1 MMGSQSLPMLKWLV
15 TFTAVFTAG
24 AVGSMLPSVG
34 AQPTLPLLAGG
45 IAAAACIRW
54 RRRMWPAVLAAGVG
68 VDLWTHHTLTASVGV
83 GVGCA
88 GAAVFTAWI
97 LERCGFDSG
106 FGRARDVPL
115 FIAAAALGTM
125 ILPTLGLLG
134 FRLSGDL
141 AAITDPL
148 RWIRWWSNSTAGV
161 LLIGPM
167 LVAASRKSLGQFAQH
182 WAEGGIWLLAV
193 ALCCAG
199 TLSLAAPG
207 VGRPLIVMFA
217 LVLAVVGAIRFGL
230 VVTAFGGLA
239 ISAAA
244 GLSFAFGR
252 GIFVRHDELA
262 GLATI
267 WSTSAALTGV
277 NLIITALLAERDR
290 AGIEKLRAERRYAQI
305 FDGSPQPLWVHDPHT
320 LAFLLVNEAAVR
332 QYGWSREEFLAL
344 RVPAL
349 AAPGAPLVLPPA
361 AHDAGAA
368 PEPFETRH
376 QTRDGRVLAVEVWAR
391 AIDLGGR
398 SAELVF
404 ASDVTER
411 RALGGALIN
420 AVGSEQRRIGQ
431 ELHDGLGQELTG
443 LALSARALATR
454 AEREGQPIAGDLVQ
468 LAALAASC
476 IQAARRI
483 AQGVSPLTDA
493 DGSLQGALEA
503 LAVRSSLGNTT
514 VRFRA
519 RLETSITLD
528 LEARNH
534 LYRIVQEAVQNALK
548 HAGAAAVEID
558 LWVHARGLR
567 LTIND
572 DGVGLPRSDSLR
584 YGLGMRTMH
593 YRASSIG
600 GRLLIANRSE
610 GGVSITCEVAQRP
623 VAAASARESP
633 SSKPRVVDEL
643 AVGQAPQKG
652 N

>member
-1 MMGSQSLPMLKWLV
+1 MMGPQSLPMLKWLV

-24 AVGSMLPSVG
+24 AVGSMLPSAG

-54 RRRMWPAVLAAGVG
+54 RRRMWPAVLLAGVG
-68 VDLWTHHTLTASVGV
+68 VDLWTHHTLTASAGV
-83 GVGCA
+83 GVGYA

-125 ILPTLGLLG
+125 IVPTFGLLG

-182 WAEGGIWLLAV
+182 WAEGGVWLLAV
-193 ALCCAG
+193 ALCCGGA
-199 TLSLAAPG
+199 LSLAAPG

-239 ISAAA
+239 ISVAA

-267 WSTSAALTGV
+267 WSMSAALTGV

-290 AGIEKLRAERRYAQI
+290 ASIEKLRAERRYAQI

-332 QYGWSREEFLAL
+332 QYGWSREEFLSS
-344 RVPAL
+344 RVPIL
-349 AAPGAPLVLPPA
+349 APPGAPRVLPPP
-361 AHDAGAA
+361 AGEGTEPA

-376 QTRDGRVLAVEVWAR
+376 RTRDGRVIEVEVWTR
-391 AIDLGGR
+391 DIDLGGEE
-398 SAELVF
+398 AELVF
-404 ASDVTER
+404 ACDVTER
-411 RALGGALIN
+411 RALGSALIDAIAN
-420 AVGSEQRRIGQ
+420 EQRRIGQ

-454 AEREGQPIAGDLVQ
+454 AERERQPIADGLVQ

-483 AQGVSPLTDA
+483 AQGVSPLSDA
-493 DGSLQGALEA
+493 DGSLQNALES
-503 LAVRSSLGNTT
+503 LAARSSFGNTV

-528 LEARNH
+528 LETGNH
-534 LYRIVQEAVQNALK
+534 LYRISQEAVQNALK
-548 HAGAAAVEID
+548 HAGSRVIEID
-558 LWVHARGLR
+558 LWVRAHGLI
-567 LTIND
+567 LTISD
-572 DGVGLPRSDSLR
+572 DGVGLSRGGST
-584 YGLGMRTMH
+584 GGGFGMRTMRF
-593 YRASSIG
+593 RASSIG
-600 GRLLIANRSE
+600 ARLVVGARKG
-610 GGVSITCEVAQRP
+610 GGVSLACEGAHSQP
-623 VAAASARESP
+623 QAASA
-633 SSKPRVVDEL
+633 
-643 AVGQAPQKG
+643 
-652 N
+652 

>member
-1 MMGSQSLPMLKWLV
+1 MNPQPLPMLRWLI
-15 TFTAVFTAG
+15 TFAAVFTAG
-24 AVGSMLPSVG
+24 AVGFTLPSIG
-34 AQPTLPLLAGG
+34 TQPTLPLLAGG

-54 RRRMWPAVLAAGVG
+54 GRWMWPAVLAAGIG
-68 VDLWTHHTLTASVGV
+68 VDLWTHHTLTASVGA
-83 GVGCA
+83 GVGRA
-88 GAAVFTAWI
+88 GAALFTAWI
-97 LERCGFDSG
+97 LERRGFDAG

-125 ILPTLGLLG
+125 IVPTLGLLC
-134 FRLSGDL
+134 FRLAGDQT
-141 AAITDPL
+141 AMDPL

-167 LVAASRKSLGQFAQH
+167 LVAVSRKSLAQFTQR

-193 ALCCAG
+193 ALCCGGA
-199 TLSLAAPG
+199 LSFSAPG

-230 VVTAFGGLA
+230 VVTAFG
-239 ISAAA
+239 
-244 GLSFAFGR
+244 R

-267 WSTSAALTGV
+267 WSLSAALTGV

-305 FDGSPQPLWVHDPHT
+305 FDGSPQPLWVHDPNT
-320 LAFLLVNEAAVR
+320 LAFLLVNEAAVH
-332 QYGWSREEFLAL
+332 QYGWSREEFLTL

-349 AAPGAPLVLPPA
+349 AAPCASHVLPAA
-361 AHDAGAA
+361 AHGAGAA

-376 QTRDGRVLAVEVWAR
+376 QTRDGRVLAVEVWTR

-411 RALGGALIN
+411 RALGGALID

-454 AEREGQPIAGDLVQ
+454 AEREGQRIAGDLVQ

-483 AQGVSPLTDA
+483 AQGVSPLSDA

-503 LAVRSSLGNTT
+503 LAARSSVGNTA
-514 VRFRA
+514 VRFRS

-572 DGVGLPRSDSLR
+572 DGVGLPRSGSLR

-593 YRASSIG
+593 FRASSIG

-610 GGVSITCEVAQRP
+610 GGVSITCEVPQRP
-623 VAAASARESP
+623 VAVASARESP
-633 SSKPRVVDEL
+633 LSKSRVVDEL